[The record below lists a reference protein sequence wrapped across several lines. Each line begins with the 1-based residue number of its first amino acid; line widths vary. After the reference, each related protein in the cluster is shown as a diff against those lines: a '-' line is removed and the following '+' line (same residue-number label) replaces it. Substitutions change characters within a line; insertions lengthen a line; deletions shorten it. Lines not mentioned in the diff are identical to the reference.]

1 MACTCPNINCIQR
14 EELGITYC
22 DCTTTITNIQCPPGC
37 TVIVQP
43 NGNAVCSCLESVAPT
58 FEDVKIPVDV
68 TDPTYFKDVS
78 WTVAYSPIMQ
88 SWVSFYDFKPNYYIS
103 HNDYFQTGM
112 STIDTQQSGLW
123 SHLLTNKSYQVFY
136 GQRYPWIIEYTLKRS
151 NNVLFLNTLA
161 YQAES
166 LRYSNEYDYA
176 LVDSTVFN
184 KMWIFSP
191 NQNSG
196 ELHLVKNNGTLSQI
210 SNYPK
215 TSGDGKYQE
224 ILVSNTFNE
233 YSVNYFYNRTVNN
246 YANAPLWLWDE
257 NQIEKEVNT
266 NAVKFFGKPI
276 LDNIR
281 SRTVNIRLSNTE
293 ESRFRHLFNLGIS
306 KLEAQS

>member
-1 MACTCPNINCIQR
+1 MACNCPSNDYV
-14 EELGITYC
+14 L
-22 DCTTTITNIQCPPGC
+22 
-37 TVIVQP
+37 TVIEGQNKCVRTLSATP
-43 NGNAVCSCLESVAPT
+43 VFS
-58 FEDVKIPVDV
+58 DVKIPVDI
-68 TDPTYFKDVS
+68 TDQTYFKDVS

-88 SWVSFYDFKPNYYIS
+88 SWISFYDFKPNYYIS

-112 STIDTQQSGLW
+112 STINVQQSGLW

-136 GQRYPWIIEYTLKRS
+136 GQRYPWTVEYTLKRS

-196 ELHLVKNNGTLSQI
+196 ELRLVKNNGTLSQI

-233 YSVNYFYNRTVNN
+233 YSVNYFYNRVVNN
-246 YANAPLWLWDE
+246 YSNTPLWFWDE

-266 NAVKFFGKPI
+266 SVVKFFGKPI